1 MTVLRGTPLKSWLA
15 IWLAVVR
22 KILERD
28 PGGERR
34 RARLNRLTLL
44 LCFQLVGE
52 KGLLTGKGSEYD
64 ARMGETINHRKC
76 N

>member
-22 KILERD
+22 RILERD

-34 RARLNRLTLL
+34 RARLNRMTALDG
-44 LCFQLVGE
+44 FQVGE
-52 KGLLTGKGSEYD
+52 VYTL
-64 ARMGETINHRKC
+64 
-76 N
+76 